1 MNKRIQSLCVLPVS
15 LLLQAIL
22 ASTAF
27 AETAV
32 ATNNI
37 FSIDAGGSAVA
48 TEAANNSGYGA
59 AALAALTT
67 GDRNSAFGASA
78 LVSTTIGSYNN
89 AFGVNALTD
98 NVSGESNNAFGD
110 EVLTFSTGSFNSG
123 FGDQAL
129 KQNTTG
135 KDNVAVGVR
144 ALAANTT
151 AAENVAVGV
160 VSLLKNTV
168 GFRNTA
174 AGHAALSDNRSG
186 DYNLGLGYLAGSFI
200 TTGNNNI
207 AVGSKAGTK
216 ITTGSNNIEIGNV
229 GAAGDT
235 AVIRLGRQ
243 GTQKK
248 TFIAGIRGTTVS
260 GATVVASA
268 SGQLGVQSSSR
279 RYKQDI
285 ADMGVASDALLKL
298 RPVTFHYKQADEA
311 GERPLQYGLIAEE
324 VAQVMPALVVR
335 DEDGQPETVAYQTLS
350 SLLLN
355 EYQQQ
360 HRDMRALAAAA
371 RDQQHAAQE
380 RLVRLERKLESRD
393 RELVAL
399 HEELARLS
407 QLTRQLQAAL
417 PAAQP
422 LAVREP

>member
-1 MNKRIQSLCVLPVS
+1 
-15 LLLQAIL
+15 
-22 ASTAF
+22 
-27 AETAV
+27 
-32 ATNNI
+32 
-37 FSIDAGGSAVA
+37 
-48 TEAANNSGYGA
+48 
-59 AALAALTT
+59 
-67 GDRNSAFGASA
+67 
-78 LVSTTIGSYNN
+78 
-89 AFGVNALTD
+89 
-98 NVSGESNNAFGD
+98 GD
-110 EVLTFSTGSFNSG
+110 EVLTFSIGSFNSG

-129 KQNTTG
+129 RANTSG
-135 KDNVAVGVR
+135 EDNVAVGVQALFSNTTGSVNNAFGDLALKANTSGAKNVALGHQ
-144 ALAANTT
+144 ALAANTV

-174 AGHAALSDNRSG
+174 VGHAAMSSNLSG
-186 DYNLGLGYLAGSFI
+186 DYNLALGYLAGAFI
-200 TTGNNNI
+200 STGNNNI
-207 AVGSKAGTK
+207 AIGTKAGTT

-260 GATVVASA
+260 GAAVVASA

-298 RPVTFHYKQADEA
+298 RPVTFHYKQVDEA

-324 VAQVMPALVVR
+324 VAEVMPALVVR
-335 DEDGQPETVAYQTLS
+335 DEHGQPETVAYQTLS

-355 EYQQQ
+355 EYQKQ

-371 RDQQHAAQE
+371 RDQQQAAQE
-380 RLVRLERKLESRD
+380 RLVSLE
-393 RELVAL
+393 
-399 HEELARLS
+399 
-407 QLTRQLQAAL
+407 
-417 PAAQP
+417 
-422 LAVREP
+422 

>member
-1 MNKRIQSLCVLPVS
+1 MQA
-15 LLLQAIL
+15 LL
-22 ASTAF
+22 S
-27 AETAV
+27 
-32 ATNNI
+32 N
-37 FSIDAGGSAVA
+37 
-48 TEAANNSGYGA
+48 
-59 AALAALTT
+59 TT
-67 GDRNSAFGASA
+67 GSM
-78 LVSTTIGSYNN
+78 
-89 AFGVNALTD
+89 
-98 NVSGESNNAFGD
+98 NNAFGD
-110 EVLTFSTGSFNSG
+110 HALRANISGS
-123 FGDQAL
+123 
-129 KQNTTG
+129 K
-135 KDNVAVGVR
+135 NVALGDE
-144 ALAANTT
+144 ALAANTR
-151 AAENVAVGV
+151 AVENVAVGV
-160 VSLLKNTV
+160 VSLRRNTV

-174 AGHAALSDNRSG
+174 AGHAALSNNLSG
-186 DYNLGLGYLAGSFI
+186 DYNLGLGYLAGAFI
-200 TTGNNNI
+200 STGNNNI
-207 AVGSKAGTK
+207 AIGANAGTK

-260 GATVVASA
+260 GAAVVASA

-324 VAQVMPALVVR
+324 VAEVMPALVVR
-335 DEDGQPETVAYQTLS
+335 DADGKPETVAYQTLS

-371 RDQQHAAQE
+371 RDQERVAQE
-380 RLVRLERKLESRD
+380 RLVRVERQLESRD

-399 HEELARLS
+399 HEELARLGE
-407 QLTRQLQAAL
+407 LTRQLQAAL

>member
-1 MNKRIQSLCVLPVS
+1 MNKRIQSLCVLSVS
-15 LLLQAIL
+15 LLLQAAL
-22 ASTAF
+22 ASAAF

-32 ATNNI
+32 ATNNM
-37 FSIDAGGSAVA
+37 FSIDAGGSTVA
-48 TEAANNSGYGA
+48 IQATDNSGFGA

-67 GDRNSAFGASA
+67 GDHNSAFGSSA

-129 KQNTTG
+129 RQNTTG
-135 KDNVAVGVR
+135 KD
-144 ALAANTT
+144 
-151 AAENVAVGV
+151 NVAVGV

-174 AGHAALSDNRSG
+174 AGYAALSNNRSG

-260 GATVVASA
+260 GATMVASA

-285 ADMGVASDALLKL
+285 ADMGVASNALLKL

-380 RLVRLERKLESRD
+380 RLVGLERKLESRD